1 MTMLIRLL
9 PFPLLALLVACEPA
23 PAPTGP
29 AEGAPLPPELCR
41 KVREGLAKNTSPGAT
56 EFTETGEATIAE
68 AAWAAMS
75 PPNRDQLARTIA
87 FHAVCARG
95 GGASEQEVVV
105 RSDTGIVLMRRT
117 IDTQLDMGEMM
128 GAADEAP

>member
-1 MTMLIRLL
+1 MIRLLL
-9 PFPLLALLVACEPA
+9 PFPLLALLAACEPA
-23 PAPTGP
+23 PAPMGP
-29 AEGAPLPPELCR
+29 AEGAPLPPELCK
-41 KVREGLAKNTSPGAT
+41 KVREGLEKNSAPGAA
-56 EFTETGEATIAE
+56 EFTDKGEATIAE
-68 AAWAAMS
+68 PAWGAMS
-75 PPNRDQLARTIA
+75 PQNRDQLARTIA

-128 GAADEAP
+128 GGAEEGQ

>member
-1 MTMLIRLL
+1 MIRLL
-9 PFPLLALLVACEPA
+9 PLPLLALLAACEPA
-23 PAPTGP
+23 PAPMGP
-29 AEGAPLPPELCR
+29 AEGAPLPPELCK
-41 KVREGLAKNTSPGAT
+41 KVREGLEKNSAPGAA
-56 EFTETGEATIAE
+56 EFTDKGEATIAE
-68 AAWAAMS
+68 PAWGAMS
-75 PPNRDQLARTIA
+75 PQNRDQLARTIA

-128 GAADEAP
+128 GGGDEGQ

>member
-1 MTMLIRLL
+1 MLIRLL
-9 PFPLLALLVACEPA
+9 PLPLLAILAACEPA
-23 PAPTGP
+23 PAPTKT
-29 AEGAPLPPELCR
+29 AEGAALPPELCK
-41 KVREGLAKNTSPGAT
+41 KVREGLEKNSAPGAA
-56 EFTETGEATIAE
+56 EFTEKGEATIAE
-68 AAWAAMS
+68 PAWGAMS
-75 PPNRDQLARTIA
+75 PQNRDQLARTIA

-128 GAADEAP
+128 GGGDEAP